1 MSPNPLAAGAF
12 GAHLAPSAW
21 TDTLHTG
28 VTYKKRNTH
37 LQIVEQKI
45 FWVRGSKRE
54 RIITR
59 PVSEKLFLRNRQF
72 CCKDYPCTEQC
83 VVQLMIIEVLIFS
96 GVCASKQ
103 SPAFTST

>member
-28 VTYKKRNTH
+28 VTYKKKYSSTDCGTKDILGERVQERADYYQAF
-37 LQIVEQKI
+37 LVSQKQAN
-45 FWVRGSKRE
+45 FS
-54 RIITR
+54 
-59 PVSEKLFLRNRQF
+59 
-72 CCKDYPCTEQC
+72 CCKDYLCTEQC